1 MSSENTTYKAKV
13 KREGCAG
20 KLVINKRYLDIPSE
34 HVKPDEWNDIC
45 DRVDEALNLMACA
58 HLISSLMWS
67 VFFTVLVIYIILV
80 IFFESGGP
88 YYYYDD
94 DYYYNR
100 TFSYIHQAFFPCL
113 GVLFTISWCYTM
125 RKAQEAVQEI
135 DDICEE
141 YTNKLKKRNNI
152 LFTFEMSDSRKSC
165 CFRSTK
171 RKLDLLKR
179 KPKCFVK
186 IEMLSDNINDINDVD
201 MENPSSNTDKTLS
214 EKLSELQDARA
225 NGYLTEGEYFEQRKA
240 MLGLYTNIPT
250 GTAPPPAAE
259 IPIATAFVVPSA
271 PSAPTK

>member
-1 MSSENTTYKAKV
+1 
-13 KREGCAG
+13 
-20 KLVINKRYLDIPSE
+20 
-34 HVKPDEWNDIC
+34 
-45 DRVDEALNLMACA
+45 
-58 HLISSLMWS
+58 
-67 VFFTVLVIYIILV
+67 
-80 IFFESGGP
+80 
-88 YYYYDD
+88 
-94 DYYYNR
+94 
-100 TFSYIHQAFFPCL
+100 
-113 GVLFTISWCYTM
+113 M

-165 CFRSTK
+165 CFHSTK

-186 IEMLSDNINDINDVD
+186 IEMFSDDINYVDV
-201 MENPSSNTDKTLS
+201 ENPSSNTDKTLS

-225 NGYLTEGEYFEQRKA
+225 NGYLTEDEYFEQRKEI
-240 MLGLYTNIPT
+240 LGLYTNIPT